1 MTNIALDS
9 YRFAVDLPATRSYY
23 QKHSLC
29 SCASCRNFYEQIR
42 STHPQ
47 LGTFLQRFGVDVARP
62 DEVSSIETAESIEYI
77 QVAYTVCGRIEAMGE
92 YEIDLHAPE
101 PISIVVH
108 NSCDLPNEQAGEC
121 FTLCIYGIHLPW
133 VLSEPFPASPQKR
146 SRLHDFF
153 IRRFQRP

>member
-29 SCASCRNFYEQIR
+29 PCASCRNFYEQIQ

-47 LGTFLQRFGVDVARP
+47 LNTFLQRFGVDVARP
-62 DEVSSIETAESIEYI
+62 DNISSIANAESIDYI
-77 QVAYTVCGRIEAMGE
+77 EVGYTICGHIEAMGD
-92 YEIDLHAPE
+92 YEIDLYDPE

-108 NSCDLPNEQAGEC
+108 NSCIIPSEQEDNC
-121 FTLCIYGIHLPW
+121 FTLCVHGIHLPW
-133 VLSEPFPASPQKR
+133 GLNEPFPASAQKR